1 MPLTELLFSFRGRIN
16 RLPYW
21 IVSVVMFLFG
31 GTLHQLLGGRGPEQ
45 AMSSGPGLLALL
57 FFAVSVWIGL
67 ALQIKRW
74 HDRDKSAWWALL
86 NLVPVLGTIWILI
99 ECGLLA
105 GSDGPNRF
113 GRDPLQAPD
122 SQA

>member
-21 IVSVVMFLFG
+21 IVSLVMFLMG
-31 GTLHQLLGGRGPEQ
+31 GTLHQLRGGH
-45 AMSSGPGLLALL
+45 GPGHGMSTGEGLIAML
-57 FFAVSVWIGL
+57 FFALSLWIGL
-67 ALQIKRW
+67 AVQIKRW

-86 NLVPVLGTIWILI
+86 NLVPVLGTIWILV

-105 GSDGPNRF
+105 GTAGANRF
-113 GRDPLQAPD
+113 GRDPMQASAEPD
-122 SQA
+122 